1 MSVTRSTLHP
11 LLLFT
16 LHPVICSFAATST
29 QISYSTQSSKPHA
42 MKQNSTYKFI
52 RIPVRTLLINA
63 WHTLLNPTLDYASN
77 PHSLLLAAR
86 EVLFL
91 TLMSLTVTILAKTT
105 TVPNFSCYE
114 NNNTIVMNSSK
125 VARAHTHTHTH
136 SSSNSRLSFLHT
148 NHCSRVSPRLI
159 TYRPNIQTEWI
170 KPEKEA

>member
-105 TVPNFSCYE
+105 TVPKIVSNCLIFKTFSSPQINQPSKTTSHKLQLRCILHIYSLSIPKITSLH
-114 NNNTIVMNSSK
+114 NN
-125 VARAHTHTHTH
+125 HQ
-136 SSSNSRLSFLHT
+136 F
-148 NHCSRVSPRLI
+148 
-159 TYRPNIQTEWI
+159 
-170 KPEKEA
+170 